1 MFSETVSSL
10 LQQIKNLHIVYIFL
24 KLNLVD
30 YTHKYGTILR
40 TMVRIIL
47 RCCKS
52 KRSINCLCFIVL
64 QCNIRMEK

>member
-30 YTHKYGTILR
+30 YL
-40 TMVRIIL
+40 
-47 RCCKS
+47 
-52 KRSINCLCFIVL
+52 
-64 QCNIRMEK
+64 